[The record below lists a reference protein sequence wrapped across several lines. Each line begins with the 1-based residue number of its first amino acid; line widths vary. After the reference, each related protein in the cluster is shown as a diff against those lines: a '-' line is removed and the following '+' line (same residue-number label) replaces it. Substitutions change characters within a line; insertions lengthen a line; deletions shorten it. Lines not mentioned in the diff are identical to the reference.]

1 MEIRVSEDVSAVG
14 GGVLPLLEVRNI
26 SKHFG
31 AIQALSGVSLEIRP
45 GEIHGLVGANG
56 AGKSTL
62 VKTLAGLYQPDAGA
76 LLLDGQPLTIKN
88 PQHAGELGLEFIHQ
102 ELNLVPKFTGRQN
115 MTLGLSPTRGPGL
128 MDWGKMKAQTG
139 EVARRLDITFSLD
152 VPVEKLSVAE
162 RWLVSIGRALVRKA
176 RLIAMDEPTASLS
189 GAEADRLFRIIR
201 ELAAADV
208 AILYVSHRLDEI
220 TAQCSRVTVF
230 KDGRNVAAFDRSSMR
245 KADIIRAIVGGE
257 MAIAAPPK
265 PQTTQGVAILEVRG
279 LRREPA
285 VHDVTFEV
293 HAGEVLGLAG
303 LVGAGRTEVAR
314 ILFGADKAQ
323 GGEMI
328 LDGKPY
334 HPRGTHDAVR
344 AGIFLVPEERRSQG
358 LILRESV
365 AFNVALPS
373 WRLMQVSP
381 VLPIVS
387 KSKGSRLAA
396 SAVESLRIKT
406 ESVQTPVS
414 KLSGGNQQ
422 KVVMGKWL
430 GRTTRVLI
438 LDEPT
443 RGVDVGARAEIH
455 RIIRELAD
463 KGIAVIVISSE
474 FQELTDCNRV
484 LVMVDGMIVG
494 ELTSG
499 AISEEAILHQ
509 CYSHQ
514 AAESGR

>member
-1 MEIRVSEDVSAVG
+1 MELRVSEDVSAIG
-14 GGVLPLLEVRNI
+14 GGVLPLLQVRGV
-26 SKHFG
+26 SKRFG
-31 AIQALSGVSLEIRP
+31 AIQALSGVSLDVRP
-45 GEIHGLVGANG
+45 GEVHGLVGANG

-62 VKTLAGLYQPDAGA
+62 IKILAGLYQPDEGEILAE
-76 LLLDGQPLTIKN
+76 GQPLTIKN

-115 MTLGLSPTRGPGL
+115 MSLGLAPTRGPGL
-128 MDWGKMKAQTG
+128 VDWAKMREQTD
-139 EVARRLDITFSLD
+139 EVARRLDISFSLD
-152 VPVEKLSVAE
+152 CPVEKLSVAE

-189 GAEADRLFRIIR
+189 GAEADRLFRIVR
-201 ELAAADV
+201 ELSAANV

-220 TAQCSRVTVF
+220 TGLCSQVTVF
-230 KDGRNVAAFDRSSMR
+230 KDGRNVAAFDRSTVR
-245 KADIIRAIVGGE
+245 KADIIRAIVG
-257 MAIAAPPK
+257 ADLVASTAAKPK
-265 PQTTQGVAILEVRG
+265 AAGATILEVKG

-285 VHDVTFEV
+285 VNDVTFEA

-303 LVGAGRTEVAR
+303 LVGPGRIEVAR
-314 ILFGADKAQ
+314 MLFGANRIQ
-323 GGEMI
+323 GGEML

-334 HPRGTHDAVR
+334 HPRGTHEAVA

-365 AFNVALPS
+365 TFNVDLPS
-373 WRLMQVSP
+373 WRLMQVNP
-381 VLPIVS
+381 LVPIVN
-387 KSKGSRLAA
+387 KRKGSRLAA
-396 SAVESLRIKT
+396 SAVASLRIKT

-430 GRTTRVLI
+430 GRKTRVLI

-463 KGIAVIVISSE
+463 QGIAVIVISSE
-474 FQELTDCNRV
+474 FQELIDCNRV
-484 LVMVDGMIVG
+484 LVMTDGRIVG
-494 ELTSG
+494 ELTAG
-499 AISEEAILHQ
+499 EISEEAILHQ

-514 AAESGR
+514 AAESGQ

>member
-1 MEIRVSEDVSAVG
+1 MELRVSEDATAIG
-14 GGVLPLLEVRNI
+14 GGVIPLLQVRNL
-26 SKHFG
+26 SKRFG
-31 AIQALSGVSLEIRP
+31 AIHALSGVSLEVRP

-62 VKTLAGLYQPDAGA
+62 VKTLAGLHAPDQGEV
-76 LLLDGQPLTIKN
+76 LLDGRPVTIKN

-115 MTLGLSPTRGPGL
+115 MTLGVSPTRGPGL
-128 MDWGKMKAQTG
+128 MDWSRMRAQTE

-162 RWLVSIGRALVRKA
+162 RWLISIGRALVRKA

-189 GAEADRLFRIIR
+189 GAEADRLFRIVR
-201 ELAAADV
+201 ELAADGV

-220 TAQCSRVTVF
+220 TSLCSRVTVF
-230 KDGRNVAAFDRSSMR
+230 KDGRNVAAFDRASMN
-245 KADIIRAIVGGE
+245 KADIIRAIVGGDV
-257 MAIAAPPK
+257 ATLSAPK
-265 PQTTQGVAILEVRG
+265 SQANGSAVVLQVKG

-285 VHDVTFEV
+285 IHDLSFEV

-303 LVGAGRTEVAR
+303 LVGAGRTETAR
-314 ILFGADKAQ
+314 ILFGADKAH
-323 GGEMI
+323 GGEML

-334 HPRGTHDAVR
+334 APSGTHEAVK

-365 AFNVALPS
+365 AFNVDLPS
-373 WRLMQVSP
+373 WRLMQVAP
-381 VLPIVS
+381 VVPIVS
-387 KSKGSRLAA
+387 KRKGARLAA
-396 SAVESLRIKT
+396 NAVESLRIKT

-430 GRTTRVLI
+430 GRKTRVLI

-463 KGIAVIVISSE
+463 QGIAVIVISSE
-474 FQELTDCNRV
+474 FQELADCNRV
-484 LVMVDGMIVG
+484 LVMADGRVVG

-499 AISEEAILHQ
+499 EISEEAILHQ

-514 AAESGR
+514 AAESEE